1 MRRLAAACVA
11 SVLLYAT
18 LFGCVLDRRLD
29 EGFLRSLIEAKLAR
43 GAAAGTPKLVILA
56 GSNALYS
63 HRCATIEPILHLPC
77 VNAGVAVGIGLD
89 YLFARWREVLRPGD
103 VLYLPMEIAQY
114 TRGRLATATGPDAAI
129 MFRHDRATLA
139 GLGPARMVAALFAF
153 DMRAAVVSVAE
164 AALSAAGMSDP
175 RGATGIEVNAWGDR
189 TGHSVALAAAT
200 RGFILHLPP
209 SGTTATAITA
219 GYGTSLIA
227 AFVRDET
234 ARGVR
239 VIGGLPTGFADD
251 APGPDV
257 VAAIRRIYVG
267 NGGAFLTL
275 PNASRYPRT
284 DFFDTADHLTEPCQI
299 HHSIM
304 LAGALATLLQRRAAA
319 YPDDPPCAD
328 TAGTDMALNAPP
340 VRVPVRAR

>member
-1 MRRLAAACVA
+1 MRRLAAACLA

-29 EGFLRSLIEAKLAR
+29 QGFLRALIEAKLAR
-43 GAAAGTPKLVILA
+43 GAAVGTPKLVILA

-63 HRCATIEPILHLPC
+63 HRCETIEPILRLPC

-89 YLFARWREVLRPGD
+89 YLFARWREVLRRGD
-103 VLYLPMEIAQY
+103 VLYLPMEVAQY

-129 MFRHDRATLA
+129 MFRHERATLA
-139 GLGPARMVAALFAF
+139 GLGPSRMLAALFAF
-153 DMRAAVVSVAE
+153 DLRAAVVSVAE
-164 AALSAAGMSDP
+164 AVLSAAGMSDP
-175 RGATGIEVNAWGDR
+175 HGAAAIEVNAWGDR
-189 TGHSVALAAAT
+189 TGHSLALAAAT

-209 SGTTATAITA
+209 SGTTGAAITA
-219 GYGTSLIA
+219 GYGASLIG
-227 AFVRDET
+227 AFVREET
-234 ARGVR
+234 ARGVL

-257 VAAIRRIYVG
+257 LAAIRRIYVG
-267 NGGAFLTL
+267 NGGLFLAL
-275 PNASRYPRT
+275 PNDSRYPRA
-284 DFFDTADHLTEPCQI
+284 DFFDTADHLSEPCQI

-304 LAGALATLLQRRAAA
+304 LAGALATLLHRRAEVHA
-319 YPDDPPCAD
+319 DDPPCAD

-340 VRVPVRAR
+340 ARGHGR